1 MKPLPL
7 CRIYQYMNNM
17 TYHHLSV
24 LVHRRA
30 EKYGDKVAL
39 KYRDYE
45 TSQWIPITWN
55 QFSQTV
61 RQVANALVELGV
73 QEEENIGIFS
83 QNKPECLYVDFGA
96 FANRAVTIPLY
107 ATSSPAQ
114 AQYIIND
121 AQIRYIFVGEQFQY
135 DAAFSVFGFCQSL
148 QQLIIFDRAVVRDPR
163 DMTSIYFDEF
173 LETGKGLP
181 NNDIVEER
189 TSRAS
194 DDDLANILYTSGT
207 TGEPKGVMLHHSN
220 YMEAFRIHDIRLV
233 DMTDQDVSMNFLPLT
248 HVFEKAWTYL
258 CIHKGVQ
265 ICINLRPVDI
275 QTTIKEIRPTLMCS
289 VPRFWE
295 KVYAGVQEKIAQE
308 TGLKKAM
315 MLDAIKV
322 GKIHNI
328 DYLRKGKTPP
338 LMLHL
343 KYKFYEKTVYAL
355 LKKTIGIE
363 NGNFFPTAGAAVPDE
378 ICEFV
383 HSVGINML
391 VGYGLTESTATV
403 SCFLNKGYEIGS
415 VGTIMP
421 DVEVKIGEENE
432 ILLRGKTI
440 TKGYYKKA
448 EATAA
453 TIDKDGWFHTG
464 DAGYMKDGQ
473 LYLTERIKD
482 LFKTSNGKYISPQAL
497 ETKLAI
503 DRYID
508 QIAIIA
514 DQRKF
519 VSALIVP
526 VYGFVKDYA
535 KEKGIEYKD
544 MEELLQH
551 PKILGLFRAR
561 IDTLQQQFAHY
572 EQVKRFTLLPE
583 PFSME
588 RGELTNTLKLKRPVV
603 AKNYK
608 EVIDKMYEE

>member
-1 MKPLPL
+1 
-7 CRIYQYMNNM
+7 MNNM

-61 RQVANALVELGV
+61 RQVANALIELGV

-233 DMTDQDVSMNFLPLT
+233 DMSDQDISMNFLPLT

-338 LMLHL
+338 VMNQL

-403 SCFLNKGYEIGS
+403 SCFLNQGYEIGS
-415 VGTIMP
+415 VGTVMP

-453 TIDKDGWFHTG
+453 AIDKDGWFHTG
-464 DAGYMKDGQ
+464 DAGYLKGDQ

-482 LFKTSNGKYISPQAL
+482 LFKTSNGKYVSPQAL

-551 PKILGLFRAR
+551 PKVIGLFRAR

>member
-338 LMLHL
+338 LMNQL

-383 HSVGINML
+383 HSVGVNML

-453 TIDKDGWFHTG
+453 AIDKDGWFHTG

-551 PKILGLFRAR
+551 PKVIGLFRAR

-608 EVIDKMYEE
+608 ELIDKMYEE

>member
-220 YMEAFRIHDIRLV
+220 YIEAFRIHDIRLV
-233 DMTDQDVSMNFLPLT
+233 DMSDQDVSMNFLPLT

-338 LMLHL
+338 LMYQL

-403 SCFLNKGYEIGS
+403 SCFLNQGYEIGS
-415 VGTIMP
+415 VGTVMP
-421 DVEVKIGEENE
+421 DVEVKIGDENE

-453 TIDKDGWFHTG
+453 AIDKDGWFHTG
-464 DAGYMKDGQ
+464 DAGYLKGDQ

-482 LFKTSNGKYISPQAL
+482 LFKTSNGKYVSPQAL

-535 KEKGIEYKD
+535 KEKGIEYKN

-588 RGELTNTLKLKRPVV
+588 RGELTNTLKLKRPIV

>member
-1 MKPLPL
+1 M
-7 CRIYQYMNNM
+7 
-17 TYHHLSV
+17 
-24 LVHRRA
+24 
-30 EKYGDKVAL
+30 
-39 KYRDYE
+39 
-45 TSQWIPITWN
+45 
-55 QFSQTV
+55 
-61 RQVANALVELGV
+61 

-173 LETGKGLP
+173 LETGKALP

-338 LMLHL
+338 LMNQL

-453 TIDKDGWFHTG
+453 AIDKDGWFHTG

-551 PKILGLFRAR
+551 PKVIGLFRAR

-608 EVIDKMYEE
+608 ELIDKMYEE

>member
-233 DMTDQDVSMNFLPLT
+233 DMSDQDVSMNFLPLT

-403 SCFLNKGYEIGS
+403 SCFLNQGYEIGS
-415 VGTIMP
+415 VGTVMP
-421 DVEVKIGEENE
+421 DVEVKIGDENE

-453 TIDKDGWFHTG
+453 AIDKDGWFHTG
-464 DAGYMKDGQ
+464 DAGYLKGDQ

-482 LFKTSNGKYISPQAL
+482 LFKTSNGKYVSPQAL

-535 KEKGIEYKD
+535 KEKGIEYKN

-588 RGELTNTLKLKRPVV
+588 HGELTNTLKLKRPVV

-608 EVIDKMYEE
+608 ELIDKMYEE

>member
-1 MKPLPL
+1 
-7 CRIYQYMNNM
+7 M

-24 LVHRRA
+24 LVHRQA
-30 EKYGDKVAL
+30 EKYGNKIAM
-39 KYRDYE
+39 KYRDYV

-55 QFSQTV
+55 EYSDKVQQ
-61 RQVANALVELGV
+61 AADALVELGV
-73 QEEENIGIFS
+73 REEENIGIFS
-83 QNKPECLYVDFGA
+83 QNKPECLYTDFAA

-121 AQIRYIFVGEQFQY
+121 AQIRFLFVGEQFQY
-135 DAAFSVFGFCQSL
+135 DAAFSVFGFCSSL
-148 QQLIIFDRAVVRDPR
+148 MQLIIFDRSVVKDPR
-163 DMTSIYFDEF
+163 DMTSIYYDEF
-173 LETGKGLP
+173 LAMGAEKK
-181 NNDIVEER
+181 NAAIVAER

-194 DDDLANILYTSGT
+194 ADDLANILYTSGT
-207 TGEPKGVMLHHSN
+207 TGEPKGVMLHHSC
-220 YMEAFRIHDIRLV
+220 YLEAFRTHDERLPE
-233 DMTDQDVSMNFLPLT
+233 MTDKDVSMNFLPLT

-258 CIHKGVQ
+258 CVHKGVQ
-265 ICINLRPVDI
+265 VCVNLRPADI

-295 KVYAGVQEKIAQE
+295 KVYAGVQEKIAE
-308 TGLKKAM
+308 TTGLKKAL

-322 GKIHNI
+322 GKIHNL
-328 DYLRKGKTPP
+328 DYLRNGKTPP
-338 LMLHL
+338 LLNQL
-343 KYKFYEKTVYAL
+343 KYKFYEKTIYSL

-363 NGNFFPTAGAAVPDE
+363 NGNFFPTAGAAVSDE

-383 HSVGINML
+383 HSVGIDML

-403 SCFLNKGYEIGS
+403 SCTWKTNYDIGS
-415 VGTIMP
+415 VGQVMP
-421 DVEVKIGEENE
+421 GLEVKIGDENE

-453 TIDKDGWFHTG
+453 AIDADGWFHTG
-464 DAGYMKDGQ
+464 DAGYFNNGQ

-482 LFKTSNGKYISPQAL
+482 LFKTSNGKYIAPQAL
-497 ETKLAI
+497 ETKLVI

-508 QIAIIA
+508 QIAVIA

-526 VYGFVKDYA
+526 VYGFVKNYA
-535 KEKGIEYKD
+535 KEKGIVYET

-551 PKILGLFRAR
+551 PKIVALFRAR

-572 EQVKRFTLLPE
+572 EQIKHFTLLPE

-588 RGELTNTLKLKRPVV
+588 KGELTNTLKLKRPVI
-603 AKNYK
+603 ARNYK
-608 EVIDKMYEE
+608 DVIDKMYEE

>member
-61 RQVANALVELGV
+61 RQVANALIELGV

-173 LETGKGLP
+173 LETGKALP

-338 LMLHL
+338 LMNQL

-403 SCFLNKGYEIGS
+403 SCFLNEGYEIGS

-453 TIDKDGWFHTG
+453 AIDKDGWFHTG

-551 PKILGLFRAR
+551 PKVIGLFRAR

-608 EVIDKMYEE
+608 ELIDKMYEE

>member
-1 MKPLPL
+1 
-7 CRIYQYMNNM
+7 M

-173 LETGKGLP
+173 METGKGLP

-220 YMEAFRIHDIRLV
+220 YTEAFRIHDIRLV

-338 LMLHL
+338 LMNQL

-403 SCFLNKGYEIGS
+403 SCFLNQGYEIGS
-415 VGTIMP
+415 VGTVMP

-453 TIDKDGWFHTG
+453 AIDKDGWFHTG
-464 DAGYMKDGQ
+464 DAGYLKGDQ

-482 LFKTSNGKYISPQAL
+482 LFKTSNGKYVSPQAL

-535 KEKGIEYKD
+535 KEKGIEYKN

-588 RGELTNTLKLKRPVV
+588 HGELTNTLKLKRPVV

-608 EVIDKMYEE
+608 ELIDKMYEE

>member
-1 MKPLPL
+1 
-7 CRIYQYMNNM
+7 MNNM

-61 RQVANALVELGV
+61 RQVANALIELGV

-338 LMLHL
+338 LMNQL

-403 SCFLNKGYEIGS
+403 SCFLNEGYEIGS

-453 TIDKDGWFHTG
+453 AIDKDGWFHTG
-464 DAGYMKDGQ
+464 DAGYLKGDQ

-482 LFKTSNGKYISPQAL
+482 LFKTSNGKYVSPQAL

-535 KEKGIEYKD
+535 KEKGIEYKN

-551 PKILGLFRAR
+551 PKVIGLFRAR

-608 EVIDKMYEE
+608 ELIDKMYEE

>member
-220 YMEAFRIHDIRLV
+220 YIEAFRIHDIRLV
-233 DMTDQDVSMNFLPLT
+233 DMSDQDVSMNFLPLT

-338 LMLHL
+338 LMNQL

-403 SCFLNKGYEIGS
+403 SCFLNQGYEIGS
-415 VGTIMP
+415 VGTVMP
-421 DVEVKIGEENE
+421 DVEVKIGDENE

-453 TIDKDGWFHTG
+453 AIDKDGWFHTG
-464 DAGYMKDGQ
+464 DAGYLKGDQ

-482 LFKTSNGKYISPQAL
+482 LFKTSNGKYVSPQAL

-535 KEKGIEYKD
+535 KEKGIEYKN

-561 IDTLQQQFAHY
+561 IDTLQQQFANY

-588 RGELTNTLKLKRPVV
+588 RGELTNTLKLKRPIV